1 MLSALLLSLL
11 WPSSDVGEATLA
23 PASTRIELVAKVGE
37 TRFAAFNPGDVAQ
50 LLLVGTPGG
59 GAPRALWLAPGALFE
74 SRFPAAL
81 LEGLAL
87 EIVSPAARGRST
99 TGAIPFAALVEGAHD
114 ALWIQS
120 SPAGS
125 FVWGQKGQAL
135 EVVPADGALSA
146 LAPPAATA
154 APHVP
159 VITPAKG
166 KVGDLPPRLE
176 NKPLPPF

>member
-1 MLSALLLSLL
+1 MLSALLLSVLL
-11 WPSSDVGEATLA
+11 PAQAPS
-23 PASTRIELVAKVGE
+23 STRIELVAKVGE
-37 TRFAAFNPGDVAQ
+37 TRLVAYNPGDVAQ
-50 LLLVGTPGG
+50 LLLVGAPGG
-59 GAPRALWLAPGALFE
+59 PAPRMLLLAPGALFE
-74 SRFPAAL
+74 SRFPAEL

-87 EIVSPAARGRST
+87 EIVSPVARGRST
-99 TGAIPFAALVEGAHD
+99 TGALPFAALVEGAHD

-120 SPAGS
+120 SLSGS
-125 FVWGQKGQAL
+125 FAWGQKGQDF
-135 EVVPADGALSA
+135 EVVPADGTLSA
-146 LAPPAATA
+146 LAPPSAAA